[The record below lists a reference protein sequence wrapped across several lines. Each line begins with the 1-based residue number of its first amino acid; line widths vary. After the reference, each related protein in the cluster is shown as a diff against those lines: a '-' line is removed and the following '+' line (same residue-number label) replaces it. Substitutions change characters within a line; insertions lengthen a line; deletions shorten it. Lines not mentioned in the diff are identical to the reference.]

1 MDHAKNDLP
10 LHEMV
15 LQLATD
21 RQGHSFDLKE
31 TFRVA
36 IGHHHTNDIQLRS
49 NRVSNYHFEILN
61 EGGASCSFAIWGAP
75 TAPT

>member
-49 NRVSNYHFEILN
+49 N
-61 EGGASCSFAIWGAP
+61 
-75 TAPT
+75 